1 MTTPRPT
8 QPSAAGDFADVSADE
23 LVVGELTAALVDAER
38 SEHDTVPPALADR
51 LVVTGEAVVRATR
64 SPAMS
69 ASPSP
74 TRRPSIMAWTGWL
87 AAAALLAVT
96 VVRSRAPQAPATA
109 ATPAMPT
116 AALDGD
122 VRLLRATLV
131 ADAKTVTLKWAP
143 GSDSTGR
150 FIEDGEVLWSPSLQK
165 GVMRLIGLMP
175 NDSTQ
180 WQYQLWIFDKTR
192 DERYPVDG
200 GVFNIAKGQADRLV
214 PIRARIPVGDAVMFA
229 ITVEK
234 PGGVVVSTRERLAML
249 AKL

>member
-1 MTTPRPT
+1 MPAP
-8 QPSAAGDFADVSADE
+8 VS
-23 LVVGELTAALVDAER
+23 
-38 SEHDTVPPALADR
+38 
-51 LVVTGEAVVRATR
+51 
-64 SPAMS
+64 SP
-69 ASPSP
+69 
-74 TRRPSIMAWTGWL
+74 RRPSVLAWIGWL
-87 AAAALLAVT
+87 AAAALLAIT
-96 VVRSRAPQAPATA
+96 VVRGRAPAPSAAASATVRSA
-109 ATPAMPT
+109 AI
-116 AALDGD
+116 DGD

-131 ADAKTVTLKWAP
+131 ADPQTQTLKWAA
-143 GSDSTGR
+143 GTDSTGR
-150 FIEDGEVLWSPSLQK
+150 FTEDGEVLWNPALQR

-200 GVFNIAKGQADRLV
+200 GVFNIARGQADRLV
-214 PIRARIPVGDAVMFA
+214 AIRAPVPIGDAVMFA

>member
-1 MTTPRPT
+1 MTTPRPSHPT
-8 QPSAAGDFADVSADE
+8 PLPDDLSALSADE

-38 SEHDTVPPALADR
+38 SEQDALPPALAER
-51 LVVTGEAVVRATR
+51 LVFTGEALVRATR
-64 SPAMS
+64 APVMPAPV
-69 ASPSP
+69 SPS
-74 TRRPSIMAWTGWL
+74 RRPSVLAWTGWL
-87 AAAALLAVT
+87 AAAALLAIT
-96 VVRSRAPQAPATA
+96 VVRTRAPKPAAPTAPAVN
-109 ATPAMPT
+109 T

-122 VRLLRATLV
+122 VRLLRATIATDTRTL
-131 ADAKTVTLKWAP
+131 ALKWTP
-143 GSDSTGR
+143 GNDSTGR
-150 FIEDGEVLWSPSLQK
+150 FIEDGEVLWSPTLQK

-214 PIRARIPVGDAVMFA
+214 PIRARVPVGDAIMFA

>member
-1 MTTPRPT
+1 MTTPRPIHT
-8 QPSAAGDFADVSADE
+8 TPLIEELATVSADE

-38 SEHDTVPPALADR
+38 SEQDALPPALAER
-51 LVVTGEAVVRATR
+51 LVVAGEALVRATR
-64 SPAMS
+64 SPAMPAPV
-69 ASPSP
+69 ASS
-74 TRRPSIMAWTGWL
+74 RRPSVLAWTGWL
-87 AAAALLAVT
+87 AAAAMLAIT
-96 VVRSRAPQAPATA
+96 VVRSRAPQPSPAAAPALNA
-109 ATPAMPT
+109 

-122 VRLLRATLV
+122 VRLLRAAVV
-131 ADAKTVTLKWAP
+131 ADPKTVTLTWTP
-143 GSDSTGR
+143 GADSTGR
-150 FIEDGEVLWSPSLQK
+150 FIEDGEVLWSPTLQK

-214 PIRARIPVGDAVMFA
+214 PIRARVPVGDAVMFA